1 MSFVLHC
8 YNGRPRAPHGLH
20 GTSRGMAPGT
30 SRHCLYT
37 HSGHWQ
43 PKIPGNHSGNS
54 SDSRSIRLPGTARSD
69 HKFTAKNRKGNDGR
83 PNLSDVYMARGPKNM
98 LNFAAMNTKTMIM
111 AALMAAPAPALAGGI
126 GGETTD
132 DVLQLT
138 PWAAVIALKASGI
151 DSRHEWPRLAATAAA
166 SMAVSAGVA
175 YTLKHT
181 VSEQRPDGSDDHSFP
196 SGHATIAFAGAT
208 VLHKE
213 FGKVSPWISVAGY
226 SVATLTAADR
236 VMRDRH
242 HWYDVAAGAAIGIL
256 STELCYFVGGKLLKD
271 KGVAVA
277 FNGRGFDVAINI
289 R

>member
-1 MSFVLHC
+1 
-8 YNGRPRAPHGLH
+8 
-20 GTSRGMAPGT
+20 
-30 SRHCLYT
+30 
-37 HSGHWQ
+37 
-43 PKIPGNHSGNS
+43 
-54 SDSRSIRLPGTARSD
+54 
-69 HKFTAKNRKGNDGR
+69 
-83 PNLSDVYMARGPKNM
+83 MARGPKNM
-98 LNFAAMNTKTMIM
+98 LNFAAMNTKTLIM

-213 FGKVSPWISVAGY
+213 FGKVSPWISVAG
-226 SVATLTAADR
+226 AWAFN
-236 VMRDRH
+236 
-242 HWYDVAAGAAIGIL
+242 AGQ
-256 STELCYFVGGKLLKD
+256 
-271 KGVAVA
+271 VAVVSYIVGDA
-277 FNGRGFDVAINI
+277 RVALYILPLFAVGAVAGWAVGWLADAVCRRIGGEKNETFY